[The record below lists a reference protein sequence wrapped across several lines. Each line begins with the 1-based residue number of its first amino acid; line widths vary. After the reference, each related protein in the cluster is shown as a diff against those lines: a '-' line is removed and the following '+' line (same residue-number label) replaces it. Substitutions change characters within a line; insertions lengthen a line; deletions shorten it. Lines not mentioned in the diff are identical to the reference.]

1 MRIVLLVMPLLL
13 AGCLATP
20 VKRTFPEVPQDLLVA
35 CPDLREVDS
44 STTKLSDVVSVVSE
58 NYGTYQECK
67 IKVDTWAEWYKQ
79 QKEIFDSV
87 K

>member
-1 MRIVLLVMPLLL
+1 MRIAILLVPFLL

-20 VKRTFPEVPQDLLVA
+20 VKRNFPDVPEDLKVA
-35 CPDLREVDS
+35 CPELKTVDPA
-44 STTKLSDVVSVVSE
+44 TTKLSDVVSVVSE
-58 NYGTYQECK
+58 NYGQYQECK
-67 IKVDTWAEWYKQ
+67 IKVDTWIEWYKS

>member
-1 MRIVLLVMPLLL
+1 MRLALLVMPLLL

-20 VKRTFPEVPQDLLVA
+20 VKRSFPEVPEDMKVA
-35 CPDLREVDS
+35 CPSLKEVNPN
-44 STTKLSDVVSVVSE
+44 TNKLSELVSVVSE

-67 IKVDTWAEWYKQ
+67 IKVDLWIEWYNSQ
-79 QKEIFDSV
+79 RTIFESV